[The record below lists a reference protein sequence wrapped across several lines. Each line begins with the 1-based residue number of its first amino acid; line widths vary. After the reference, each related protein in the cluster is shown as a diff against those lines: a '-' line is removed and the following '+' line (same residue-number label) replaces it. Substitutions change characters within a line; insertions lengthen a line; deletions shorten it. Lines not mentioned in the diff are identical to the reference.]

1 MAEHQQQQ
9 KEELLANLD
18 SLLAQTPELVVPA
31 SVALSQLDAATC
43 AAFMRLSEDQRR
55 ARVLAHARQ
64 SAGGVVAVT
73 QAIAAPPVNLQT
85 CSVTTPSPFTQAPL
99 SQPPQTSSPQC
110 TDSPLQNPHQPALHS
125 GSLVLQQAQ
134 HHQLRMPSPDAIQT
148 PMHASCSPCSS
159 MCRCRPEAPVEG
171 PLQRTLT
178 CIWAD
183 AWLLLLLPAPVLS
196 PRTP

>member
-18 SLLAQTPELVVPA
+18 SLLAQTPELVVLA

-43 AAFMRLSEDQRR
+43 AAYMRLSEDQRR

-85 CSVTTPSPFTQAPL
+85 CSVT
-99 SQPPQTSSPQC
+99 
-110 TDSPLQNPHQPALHS
+110 LHS
-125 GSLVLQQAQ
+125 GALVAAAPDQLTTMHGQSLAEPTPARPAQRQPCVAAGATPPAEDAFPRCHPDSYACKLQPM
-134 HHQLRMPSPDAIQT
+134 LLYVPLPS
-148 PMHASCSPCSS
+148 
-159 MCRCRPEAPVEG
+159 
-171 PLQRTLT
+171 
-178 CIWAD
+178 
-183 AWLLLLLPAPVLS
+183 
-196 PRTP
+196 